1 MKEEQWKQELSLE
14 QPFCVPN
21 LCENLLT
28 HSMAISSIKSNL
40 LNHDGNGLIRLGGYC
55 IQVTRKED
63 SSSSQAQFHVIVC
76 HLFDHK
82 MAVLTTNSLGDSLQ
96 EIDMTGYAGNTVLDL
111 DRSGR
116 RWEGGVLNNLPFGYG
131 CEYSEKDNLLYQGFR
146 MGSMNVCYGTE
157 YRDSS
162 VSNQRLFS
170 GHYFNGK
177 RHGLGVMYDLQ
188 GEVDYEGEWGDDKP
202 VKTASIDI
210 LTCIPSGD
218 EIVLSIEQLVI
229 GSNIGNTD
237 KVPLLRISPF
247 FSHLK
252 SIHVGANSFKQTHR
266 FMLDGLVALE
276 EVVCDYGSFLALE
289 SKDSKSKYVIERCT
303 K

>member
-1 MKEEQWKQELSLE
+1 MKEEQWQQQSSLH

-55 IQVTRKED
+55 IQVTRKEE
-63 SSSSQAQFHVIVC
+63 SSASASASAPTQSQFHVIIC

-82 MAVLTTNSLGDSLQ
+82 MAVLTANSLGDNLQ
-96 EIDMTGYAGNTVLDL
+96 EIDMTGYVDNAVIDL
-111 DRSGR
+111 ARSGR
-116 RWEGGVLNNLPFGYG
+116 RWEGGMLNNLPFGYG
-131 CEYSEKDNLLYQGFR
+131 CEYSDNDNLIYQGFR

-170 GHYFNGK
+170 GHFFNGK
-177 RHGLGVMYDLQ
+177 RHSLGVMYDLQ
-188 GEVDYEGEWGDDKP
+188 GEVDYEGEWSDNNT
-202 VKTASIDI
+202 VKTESIDI
-210 LTCIPSGD
+210 LTCIPGGD

-237 KVPLLRISPF
+237 KIPLLRISPF

-252 SIHVGANSFKQTHR
+252 SIHIGANSFKQTHG
-266 FMLDGLVALE
+266 FVLDGLVALE
-276 EVVCDYGSFLALE
+276 EVICDYGSFLALE
-289 SKDSKSKYVIERCT
+289 SKDSKSK
-303 K
+303 